1 MSVEV
6 KMPRLGI
13 TMESGTITRW
23 HKKEGD
29 RVEKG
34 ENVVDFETNKIT
46 NTIEA
51 PASGVLEK
59 IHFSEGDEVDCGGVL
74 AIIAQGDEAA
84 AKVQPQTE
92 EEPSAKKPPKAEEE
106 QKAAK
111 RINKVVPL
119 IGARKVISNR
129 MHESL
134 VYSPQG
140 TTTCKVDVTNLLA
153 FKKAQAQAGKKYT
166 VTDLFIK
173 AASLA
178 IQENLIVNSA
188 QIDDKIYTY
197 DSINIGVAVALD
209 GNLLVPVIKES
220 QDKSL
225 DEISAE
231 MKTVVEQAREENI
244 DMKYLVGGTFTITS
258 LGMYN
263 VDYTTPLLNV
273 PEAAILC
280 IGRFRKEM
288 TYIEEKGDFEPRDM
302 VPLSLTS
309 DHTVMDG
316 APAAKF
322 LGSLAQILAAPQEYL
337 E

>member
-13 TMESGTITRW
+13 TMESGTITQW
-23 HKKEGD
+23 HKKVGD
-29 RVEKG
+29 RVEMG
-34 ENVVDFETNKIT
+34 EVIVDYETNKLT
-46 NTIEA
+46 NAIEA
-51 PASGVLEK
+51 PTSGTLTKVL
-59 IHFSEGDEVDCGGVL
+59 FSEGDDVKCGGVL
-74 AIIAQGDEAA
+74 AIIEQGDEAA
-84 AKVQPQTE
+84 AKAQPQSETPKAE
-92 EEPSAKKPPKAEEE
+92 ETQKAEEE
-106 QKAAK
+106 QKTGK

-134 VYSPQG
+134 AYSPQG

-153 FKKAQAQAGKKYT
+153 FKKAKAKKGKKYSI
-166 VTDLFIK
+166 TDLFTK
-173 AASLA
+173 ATSLA
-178 IQENLIVNSA
+178 IEKNLIINSA
-188 QIDDKIYTY
+188 QIEDKIYTY

-231 MKTVVEQAREENI
+231 LKMIVEQARDEKI
-244 DMKYLVGGTFTITS
+244 DMEYLADGTFTITS

-263 VDYTTPLLNV
+263 VDYCTPLLNV

-316 APAAKF
+316 TPAAKF
-322 LGSLAQILAAPQEYL
+322 LGSLAEILAAPEKYFV
-337 E
+337 

>member
-13 TMESGTITRW
+13 TMESGTITHW
-23 HKKEGD
+23 HVKEGD

-34 ENVVDFETNKIT
+34 DNVVDFETNKIT

-51 PASGVLEK
+51 PAPGVVGK
-59 IHFSEGDEVDCGGVL
+59 ILFSEGDEVDCGGVL

-84 AKVQPQTE
+84 EQIQPRAE
-92 EEPSAKKPPKAEEE
+92 ETSKAEETPKAEEK
-106 QKAAK
+106 QKTNK
-111 RINKVVPL
+111 RVNKVVPL

-134 VYSPQG
+134 AYSPQG

-153 FKKAQAQAGKKYT
+153 FKKAKAQDGKKYT

-178 IQENLIVNSA
+178 IEKHLIVNSA

-197 DSINIGVAVALD
+197 DSINIGVAVALN

-231 MKTVVEQAREENI
+231 MKMVVEQARNESI
-244 DMKYLVGGTFTITS
+244 DMEYLVDGTFTITS

-263 VDYTTPLLNV
+263 VDYCTPLLNV

-280 IGRFRKEM
+280 IGKFRKEM

-302 VPLSLTS
+302 APLSMTS

-322 LGSLAQILAAPQEYL
+322 LGTLAEILAAPETYL
-337 E
+337 V